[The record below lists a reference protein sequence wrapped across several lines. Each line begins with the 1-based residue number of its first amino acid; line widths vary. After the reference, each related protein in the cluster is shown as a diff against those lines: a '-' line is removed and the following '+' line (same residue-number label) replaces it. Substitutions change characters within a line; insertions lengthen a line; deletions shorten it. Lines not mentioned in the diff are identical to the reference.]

1 MEGDFNLR
9 ETVNKEVKEYVDASC
24 MVLVP
29 QYFIHTL
36 KMGMNSIER
45 HEQRYRRRKAKR
57 EEKKRIRNEGVTLEN
72 ATSFEALHKSAKKC
86 RKSVGWKA
94 SVQRYDRNI
103 LRNSYI
109 NSGTLKKGGSLQ
121 KGFVKFDIFERG
133 KKRKI
138 QSVHITERVAQ
149 KALCECIA
157 KPIEQTLIYANGA
170 SQKGK
175 GTHFTSNLLLRDLRD
190 FYNHHGRNGYILL
203 GDEHDYF
210 GSMRHERVR
219 ELFEETLT
227 DKDLIEYAMTYI
239 DAFDKGLGLGSQ
251 ICQISAVA
259 YGNKIDHFI
268 KEKLRCKYYTRY
280 MDDWYIIHE
289 SKEELK
295 RYLEIITQLY
305 KDIGIEANEHKTQ
318 IVKLTHGF
326 VFLKDRWFLREDGAV
341 IRKPSKQNIA
351 RNRRKL
357 KKLHKLYTENKI
369 TLEEIRCFK
378 ESVKGSYTGKH
389 GYAITNFENLY
400 KEKFKKE
407 G

>member
-1 MEGDFNLR
+1 
-9 ETVNKEVKEYVDASC
+9 
-24 MVLVP
+24 
-29 QYFIHTL
+29 
-36 KMGMNSIER
+36 
-45 HEQRYRRRKAKR
+45 
-57 EEKKRIRNEGVTLEN
+57 
-72 ATSFEALHKSAKKC
+72 
-86 RKSVGWKA
+86 
-94 SVQRYDRNI
+94 
-103 LRNSYI
+103 
-109 NSGTLKKGGSLQ
+109 
-121 KGFVKFDIFERG
+121 
-133 KKRKI
+133 
-138 QSVHITERVAQ
+138 
-149 KALCECIA
+149 
-157 KPIEQTLIYANGA
+157 
-170 SQKGK
+170 
-175 GTHFTSNLLLRDLRD
+175 
-190 FYNHHGRNGYILL
+190 
-203 GDEHDYF
+203 
-210 GSMRHERVR
+210 
-219 ELFEETLT
+219 
-227 DKDLIEYAMTYI
+227 
-239 DAFDKGLGLGSQ
+239 
-251 ICQISAVA
+251 
-259 YGNKIDHFI
+259 
-268 KEKLRCKYYTRY
+268 